1 MEFWSVIHT
10 MKLTILRGYHH
21 ITTTAVSIITTT
33 NTIVVIIIIPVKTIL
48 MIVYS
53 FIDLTVY
60 TSWGIL

>member
-1 MEFWSVIHT
+1 

-33 NTIVVIIIIPVKTIL
+33 NTIIVIIIIPVKTIL

-60 TSWGIL
+60 TSWRIL